1 MVQSVELLLDK
12 ESDAAIRA
20 QWDLLGDAELPTA
33 RRSGPSPHHAPHI
46 TLWAGQALS
55 SETEE
60 ALPGLFGDLDLELV
74 IGGVLLFGPRRSRY
88 ILVRQVVVS
97 AALAALQR
105 AVSDLC
111 RGREFGGFDDGAWSP
126 HVTLARRLA
135 VDQVTPALR
144 ALAGA
149 PSELTATVR
158 HARRWDGDRRQ
169 AWLISG

>member
-1 MVQSVELLLDK
+1 M
-12 ESDAAIRA
+12 
-20 QWDLLGDAELPTA
+20 
-33 RRSGPSPHHAPHI
+33 RRSGPSGTCWVTPACRPRGGRTPSPHHAPHI

-55 SETEE
+55 PETEK

-74 IGGVLLFGPRRSRY
+74 IGGVLLFGPRRSPRY

-111 RGREFGGFDDGAWSP
+111 RGSEFGSFDDGAWSP

-135 VDQVTPALR
+135 IDQVAPALR

-158 HARRWDGDRRQ
+158 RARRWDGDRRQ